1 MEYSQIMLE
10 MLERIKTLEN
20 KVQTLEDRLSLGAEV
35 HPQSRVPMDN
45 ISPKYRK
52 LAEYLLAADKMRV
65 TLSYSQIEEILGF
78 TLPDTARN
86 FKPSFWANTRT
97 HSYASSWMGVGYK
110 TQIDADN
117 DQVTFVKNLA

>member
-1 MEYSQIMLE
+1 MEYSQILLE

-20 KVQTLEDRLSLGAEV
+20 KVQELEERLGSTPAER
-35 HPQSRVPMDN
+35 PQSRAQLDS

-52 LAEYLLAADKMRV
+52 LAEYLLATNEMRV

-110 TQIDADN
+110 TQIDAKSDK
-117 DQVTFVKNLA
+117 VTFVKSLE